1 MRVEDAALFQRH
13 RVPLVL
19 GVGELDLISG
29 LKRAVPAK
37 THAEKASAATDEI
50 RPDGAVPRVVHRKAR
65 TDAAAAGK
73 HLAGAVSMLLTMGH
87 VAP

>member
-29 LKRAVPAK
+29 LERAVPAK

-50 RPDGAVPRVVHRKAR
+50 RPRGAVSRGCFLGGRQRGGERRRP
-65 TDAAAAGK
+65 GK
-73 HLAGAVSMLLTMGH
+73 DLAGAESLLVTM
-87 VAP
+87 